1 MAAAEFRKLLDHPGI
16 VGRSMTG
23 ALSHLQLAR
32 SRSFS
37 GDHASAPKSY
47 EDSLGLWKDPDP
59 DAPAYREAKAEYAA
73 VLKGVARTVRH

>member
-1 MAAAEFRKLLDHPGI
+1 MGEGEMAAAEFRKLLDHPGI

-37 GDHASAPKSY
+37 GDQASAPESY
-47 EDSLGLWKDPDP
+47 EDSL
-59 DAPAYREAKAEYAA
+59 
-73 VLKGVARTVRH
+73 